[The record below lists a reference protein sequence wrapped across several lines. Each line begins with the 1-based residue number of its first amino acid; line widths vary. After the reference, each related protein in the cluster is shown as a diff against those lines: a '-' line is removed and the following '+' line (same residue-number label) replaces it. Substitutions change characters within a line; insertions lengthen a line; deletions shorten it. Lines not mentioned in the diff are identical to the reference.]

1 MRKNEWISIVAIMFF
16 ISVVSAF
23 TTLFI
28 SNKYFITKI
37 KTVSMVEV
45 LKDTNDDSYQ
55 KFLDGTISQ
64 DEYSELKIDESLD
77 IELINSK
84 SRIGKKKAWKIKNFY
99 GAKLDPFAVIL
110 DGEKPIKAFYTEAED
125 VIDSLIKY
133 LNNNGK

>member
-64 DEYSELKIDESLD
+64 DEYSKLVETKMIKIQSALNYFFKE
-77 IELINSK
+77 
-84 SRIGKKKAWKIKNFY
+84 RY
-99 GAKLDPFAVIL
+99 
-110 DGEKPIKAFYTEAED
+110 YTC
-125 VIDSLIKY
+125 
-133 LNNNGK
+133 